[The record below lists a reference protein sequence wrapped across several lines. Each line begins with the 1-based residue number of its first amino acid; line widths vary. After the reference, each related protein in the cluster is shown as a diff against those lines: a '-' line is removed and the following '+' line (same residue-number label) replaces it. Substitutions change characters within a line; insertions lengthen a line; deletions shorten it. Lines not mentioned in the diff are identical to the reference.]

1 MEGKTMLP
9 RIVNL
14 VLGVWLFLSSFIWE
28 HADPQFLNSFT
39 SGLVLSILGM
49 AAGERRPLAR
59 LITGQIGLWLIA
71 STFLLPTEAATRVNH
86 WLVGLLV
93 MAMSVLPSLPVWG
106 RIRTAVEART

>member
-1 MEGKTMLP
+1 MLP

-14 VLGVWLFLSSFIWE
+14 VLGIWLFLSAFLWE
-28 HADPQFLNSFT
+28 HADPQYLNAFT
-39 SGLVLSILGM
+39 TGLVLSILGL

-59 LITGQIGLWLIA
+59 LITGQLGLWLIA

-86 WLVGLLV
+86 LLVGALV

-106 RIRTAVEART
+106 RISAAVAART